1 MHKIPSGARFIIAC
15 KKCINKQISKH
26 VPSAS
31 NYVTAKRRISK
42 KNIILVGPNLLGNR
56 KWLPFFRMYK
66 LNKRK
71 TAKQISTFDFSTLY
85 AKIPHDKLLDIL

>member
-26 VPSAS
+26 VTSAS

-56 KWLPFFRMYK
+56 K
-66 LNKRK
+66 
-71 TAKQISTFDFSTLY
+71 
-85 AKIPHDKLLDIL
+85 